1 MCGIVGIL
9 GKKDFYGELKELLSN
24 ISYRGY
30 DSCGMSIV
38 HQDRFDIVKV
48 VGHPEAMPDGIQTGD
63 SIVGFGHDRWASHG
77 GITDENAHP
86 HLSNDKKISVVHN
99 GIIENYTELRT
110 FLISNGYTFYSET
123 DTEVIPNLIQYWYA
137 KCGDIEKTL
146 NTVFSELKGAYA
158 FVMAHLDHPNKLFLA
173 RLGSPLC
180 IGVDSGTFYISSDI
194 PSLPYFI
201 KKTVVLENNRY
212 AILEPGK
219 NILIKHFSGVDSTFS
234 FEELS
239 AVQSTYTK
247 DGYKYFLE
255 KEIFEQPDYIRTTL
269 AGRVNPQ
276 AEIIKLGGIE
286 SHLFKLLKTDE
297 FIFTGCGSAFYASQV
312 GAYAM
317 ESLARVKSKAI
328 SAGELQ
334 YYDIIADERTSLVC
348 VTQSGE
354 TADTIGCINNFKKKS
369 CSTIGIV
376 NVVSSTISRMV
387 DCGVYIRSGKEASVA
402 STKSVT
408 NQILNMILMAG
419 MLGSKGTMPISQY
432 ISLINELYSLPDKVS
447 KILLKSEEIRA
458 ICEVYK
464 DRESLLVIGRDKL
477 EPIAK
482 EYALKIKEISYIH
495 AEGYSGS
502 ELKHGPL
509 ALINADRPT
518 IALVENNILGTKM
531 MANIKEIT
539 SRGGH
544 VIGVFEEGCANELIE
559 SAHYS
564 IVIPSN
570 ENKILNTITFLVVG
584 QLISLHLA
592 DLRGCHVDRPINL
605 AKSLTIE

>member
-9 GKKDFYGELKELLSN
+9 GKNNFYSELKELLSN

-30 DSCGMSIV
+30 DSCGLTIV
-38 HQDRFDIVKV
+38 HSDRFEVIRM
-48 VGHPEAMPDGIQTGD
+48 VGHPEGLPD
-63 SIVGFGHDRWASHG
+63 SIDTGNSTIGFGHDRWASHG
-77 GITDENAHP
+77 GITEANAHP
-86 HLSNDKKISVVHN
+86 HLSNDKKISIVHN
-99 GIIENYTELRT
+99 GIIENYVEIKN
-110 FLISNGYTFYSET
+110 FLLQNGYTFYSET

-158 FVMAHLDHPNKLFLA
+158 FVMAHLDYPGKLFLA

-180 IGVDSGTFYISSDI
+180 IGVDSGAFYISSDI
-194 PSLPYFI
+194 PTLPYFV
-201 KKTVVLENNRY
+201 KKTVVLENSRY
-212 AILEPGK
+212 AILESGK
-219 NILIKHFSGVDSTFS
+219 NIIIKNFSGADSNFTI
-234 FEELS
+234 EELS

-255 KEIFEQPDYIRTTL
+255 KEIFEQPEYIRTTL

-276 AEIIKLGGIE
+276 AELIKLGGIE

-334 YYDIIADERTSLVC
+334 YYDIIANDKTSLVC

-354 TADTIGCINNFKKKS
+354 TADTIGCINNFKKKGAN
-369 CSTIGIV
+369 TVGIV

-408 NQILNMILMAG
+408 NQILNMILMAA

-432 ISLINELYSLPDKVS
+432 ISLVNELYALPDKVS
-447 KILLKSEEIRA
+447 KILLKSEEIKK
-458 ICEVYK
+458 ICEIYK
-464 DRESLLVIGRDKL
+464 DKESMLVIGRDKL

-509 ALINADRPT
+509 ALIRDFRPT
-518 IALVENNILGTKM
+518 IALVENNVFGTKM

-544 VIGVFEEGCANELIE
+544 VIGIFEEGCSKDMIE
-559 SAHYS
+559 SVNYN
-564 IVIPSN
+564 IIIPSN
-570 ENKILNTITFLVVG
+570 ENKILNTITFLIVG
-584 QLISLHLA
+584 QLISLYLA
-592 DLRGCHVDRPINL
+592 DLRECSVDRPIHL

>member
-9 GKKDFYGELKELLSN
+9 GKNNYYSELKELLSN

-38 HQDRFDIVKV
+38 GKDSFNIIKI
-48 VGHPEAMPDGIQTGD
+48 VGHPEGLPDSIDTGD
-63 SIVGFGHDRWASHG
+63 STIGFGHDRWASHG
-77 GITDENAHP
+77 GITKENAHP
-86 HLSNDKKISVVHN
+86 HLSNDGRISVVHN
-99 GIIENYTELRT
+99 GIIENYIEIKN
-110 FLISNGYTFYSET
+110 FLIKEGYTFYSET
-123 DTEVIPNLIQYWYA
+123 DTEVIPNLIQYWYL
-137 KCGDIEKTL
+137 KCNDIEKTL

-158 FVMAHLDHPNKLFLA
+158 FVMAHLDYPGKLFLA

-180 IGVDSGTFYISSDI
+180 IGIDSDVFYISSDI
-194 PSLPYFI
+194 PSLPYFV
-201 KKTVVLENNRY
+201 KKTVVLENSRY
-212 AILEPGK
+212 AILESGK
-219 NILIKHFSGVDSTFS
+219 NIVIKHFSGVDSTFT

-255 KEIFEQPDYIRTTL
+255 KEIFEQPEYIRTTL
-269 AGRVNPQ
+269 AGRVSPQ
-276 AEIIKLGGIE
+276 TEIIKLGGIE
-286 SHLFKLLKTDE
+286 SHLFRLLKTEE
-297 FIFTGCGSAFYASQV
+297 FIFTGCGSAFYAAQV

-317 ESLARVKSKAI
+317 ESLAKVKSKAI

-334 YYDIIADERTSLVC
+334 YYDVIANDKTSLVS

-354 TADTIGCINNFKKKS
+354 TADTIGCINNFKKKGS
-369 CSTIGIV
+369 STVGIV

-408 NQILNMILMAG
+408 NQILNMIMMSA
-419 MLGSKGTMPISQY
+419 MLGSKGTMPTSQY
-432 ISLINELYSLPDKVS
+432 ISLVHELYTLPDKVS
-447 KILLKSEEIRA
+447 KILLKSEDIRK
-458 ICEVYK
+458 ICEIYK

-509 ALINADRPT
+509 ALINTERPT
-518 IALVENNILGTKM
+518 IALVENNILGVKM

-544 VIGVFEEGCANELIE
+544 VIGVFEEGCSDELID

-564 IVIPSN
+564 IIIPSN
-570 ENKILNTITFLVVG
+570 ENKILNSITFLIVG

-592 DLRGCHVDRPINL
+592 DLRGCSVDRPINL

>member
-1 MCGIVGIL
+1 
-9 GKKDFYGELKELLSN
+9 
-24 ISYRGY
+24 
-30 DSCGMSIV
+30 
-38 HQDRFDIVKV
+38 
-48 VGHPEAMPDGIQTGD
+48 
-63 SIVGFGHDRWASHG
+63 
-77 GITDENAHP
+77 
-86 HLSNDKKISVVHN
+86 
-99 GIIENYTELRT
+99 
-110 FLISNGYTFYSET
+110 
-123 DTEVIPNLIQYWYA
+123 
-137 KCGDIEKTL
+137 
-146 NTVFSELKGAYA
+146 
-158 FVMAHLDHPNKLFLA
+158 
-173 RLGSPLC
+173 
-180 IGVDSGTFYISSDI
+180 
-194 PSLPYFI
+194 
-201 KKTVVLENNRY
+201 
-212 AILEPGK
+212 
-219 NILIKHFSGVDSTFS
+219 
-234 FEELS
+234 
-239 AVQSTYTK
+239 
-247 DGYKYFLE
+247 
-255 KEIFEQPDYIRTTL
+255 
-269 AGRVNPQ
+269 
-276 AEIIKLGGIE
+276 
-286 SHLFKLLKTDE
+286 LLKTDE

-317 ESLARVKSKAI
+317 ESLAKVKSKAI

-334 YYDIIADERTSLVC
+334 YYDIIADDKTSLVC

-354 TADTIGCINNFKKKS
+354 TADTIGCINNFKKKGA
-369 CSTIGIV
+369 STVGIV

-408 NQILNMILMAG
+408 NQILNMILMAA
-419 MLGSKGTMPISQY
+419 MLGSKGTMPVSQY

-447 KILLKSEEIRA
+447 KIILKSEEIRS
-458 ICEVYK
+458 ICEIYK

-509 ALINADRPT
+509 ALINTERPT

-544 VIGVFEEGCANELIE
+544 VIGVFEEGCSEELID
-559 SAHYS
+559 SAHYK
-564 IVIPSN
+564 IIIPSN
-570 ENKILNTITFLVVG
+570 ENKILNTITFLIVG

-592 DLRGCHVDRPINL
+592 DLRGCSVDRPINL

>member
-9 GKKDFYGELKELLSN
+9 GKPNYYSELKELLSN

-30 DSCGMSIV
+30 DSCGISIV
-38 HQDRFDIVKV
+38 GKESFNIIKI
-48 VGHPEAMPDGIQTGD
+48 VGHPEGLPD
-63 SIVGFGHDRWASHG
+63 SIDTEDSTIGFGHDRWASHG
-77 GITDENAHP
+77 GITKENAHP

-99 GIIENYTELRT
+99 GIIENYVEIRN
-110 FLISNGYTFYSET
+110 FLTKEGYTFYSET
-123 DTEVIPNLIQYWYA
+123 DTEVIPNLIQYWYE
-137 KCGDIEKTL
+137 KCNDIEKTL

-158 FVMAHLDHPNKLFLA
+158 FVMAHLDYPGKLFLA

-180 IGVDSGTFYISSDI
+180 IGIDSGVFYISSDI
-194 PSLPYFI
+194 PSLPYFV
-201 KKTVVLENNRY
+201 KKTVVLENSRY
-212 AILEPGK
+212 AILESGK
-219 NILIKHFSGVDSTFS
+219 NIIIKHFSGADSAFT

-255 KEIFEQPDYIRTTL
+255 KEIFEQPEYIRTTL

-286 SHLFKLLKTDE
+286 SHLFKLLKTEE

-334 YYDIIADERTSLVC
+334 YYDLVANDKTSLVS

-354 TADTIGCINNFKKKS
+354 TADTIGCINNFKKKGS
-369 CSTIGIV
+369 ATIGIV

-387 DCGVYIRSGKEASVA
+387 DCGIYIRSGKEASVA

-408 NQILNMILMAG
+408 NQILNMIMMAA
-419 MLGSKGTMPISQY
+419 MLGSKGTMPTSQY

-447 KILLKSEEIRA
+447 KILSKSDDIRK
-458 ICEVYK
+458 ICEIYK

-509 ALINADRPT
+509 ALINSERPT
-518 IALVENNILGTKM
+518 IALVENNILGIKM

-544 VIGVFEEGCANELIE
+544 VIGVFEEGCPDEIIE
-559 SAHYS
+559 STHYS
-564 IVIPSN
+564 IIIPSN
-570 ENKILNTITFLVVG
+570 ENKILNTITFLIVG

-592 DLRGCHVDRPINL
+592 DLRGCSVDRPINL